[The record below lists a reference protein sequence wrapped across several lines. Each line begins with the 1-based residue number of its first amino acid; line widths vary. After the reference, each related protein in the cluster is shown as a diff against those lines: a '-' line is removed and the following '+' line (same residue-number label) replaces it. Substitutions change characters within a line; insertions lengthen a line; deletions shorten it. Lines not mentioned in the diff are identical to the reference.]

1 MSTLSEAGFTVSSLG
16 SENVEAICDCI
27 EGALRS
33 GGGLVG
39 FGRHNSQWEHPPQAN
54 FESTPHIGRC
64 R

>member
-1 MSTLSEAGFTVSSLG
+1 MSTLSEAGFTASSLG

-27 EGALRS
+27 EEALRS

-39 FGRHNSQWEHPPQAN
+39 FGKHNSRWEYSPLAN
-54 FESTPHIGRC
+54 FESTLHDGRC